1 MTDVDRVT
9 ITVPEGRLAEFSQQ
23 LAGGG
28 MVAQPVGL
36 YGRYH
41 ETSQT
46 REVLVRELKSLCRQ
60 SEGFQ
65 FPTAEHLAL
74 PLRSTGAADGQ
85 ILTQGAL
92 SDIAIDSI
100 LTEKCEWFETVRAA
114 VAAFGDRSSVDMTPV
129 GGPGAVPRSLVP
141 SKAGEKSTQLRQPVV
156 NGILRSGESIPR
168 PVSEA
173 PVRGDAIAVIG
184 MACRYPQAPSLEEFW
199 SLITSGRNAVGP
211 VPHNRFRA
219 EELWR
224 EPKGPFWGNFVQDPD
239 AFDHRFF
246 QVSAREAAS
255 MDPQQ
260 RLILQVAYEAIESAG
275 YAPGHGPQRVGC
287 YMGVGSVDYEANVA
301 SDNATA
307 FSATGTLRAF
317 ISGKV
322 SHHFGWTG
330 PSVTFDTACSSSA
343 VAIHH
348 ACKVGTYPTYLSRKA
363 KHGFLNGKLITSSR
377 PFRQRN
383 APSPLPGVS
392 TLSLAPASTR
402 TWPRLRF

>member
-1 MTDVDRVT
+1 MDWLTDMFSQVYVSCVTDVDRVT
-9 ITVPEGRLAEFSQQ
+9 ITAPEGRLAELSQR
-23 LAGGG
+23 LADGG

-41 ETSQT
+41 EASQD
-46 REVLVRELKSLCRQ
+46 RGVLVRELKSLCRQ
-60 SEGFQ
+60 NVAFQ

-74 PLRSTGAADGQ
+74 PLRSTAATDGK
-85 ILTQGAL
+85 IINEGAL

-114 VAAFGDRSSVDMTPV
+114 VAAFGDRSPADMTPI
-129 GGPGAVPRSLVP
+129 GGPGVVPRSLVP
-141 SKAGEKSTQLRQPVV
+141 SKARQTMV
-156 NGILRSGESIPR
+156 NGISQSDEPIPL
-168 PVSEA
+168 PVLEA
-173 PVRGDAIAVIG
+173 SVTGDAIAVIG

-199 SLITSGRNAVGP
+199 ALITSGRNAVGP

-224 EPKGPFWGNFVQDPD
+224 EPKGPFWGNFVEDPD

-275 YAPGHGPQRVGC
+275 YAPRHGPQRVGC
-287 YMGVGSVDYEANVA
+287 YMGVGSVDYEANVS

-348 ACKVGTYPTYLSRKA
+348 ACKVGTYPPHL
-363 KHGFLNGKLITSSR
+363 
-377 PFRQRN
+377 
-383 APSPLPGVS
+383 LP
-392 TLSLAPASTR
+392 T
-402 TWPRLRF
+402 